1 MKTIRI
7 PKEVIAAIP
16 VEQFGQY
23 AFASVGGSSDV
34 YVYSA
39 AEVRQMYL
47 DDAEN
52 PVPNPTIVD
61 LVNWQVEGG
70 VSGNSMEMI
79 GFIGDELV
87 KIRWGEWV
95 D

>member
-1 MKTIRI
+1 MKTISI
-7 PKEVIAAIP
+7 PKETIEAIP

-34 YVYSA
+34 YVFSA
-39 AEVRQMYL
+39 AEVRKMYL
-47 DDAEN
+47 EDEMNLVA
-52 PVPNPTIVD
+52 NPTIVD
-61 LVNWQVEGG
+61 LVKWQAEEGA
-70 VSGNSMEMI
+70 SGNSMEMI

-95 D
+95 N